1 LPDWLLPDK
10 ERESATLSA
19 EPEYYSVAAG
29 LSARVLMLMSP
40 TPPHNNFP

>member
-1 LPDWLLPDK
+1 M

-29 LSARVLMLMSP
+29 SSAQELMLMELPLVHS
-40 TPPHNNFP
+40 N